1 MINWKSIL
9 SSFNDKPTLLE
20 WLKLV
25 EKALKESVLTNVLT
39 DTKDGKTAFTF
50 KFEDGTEITTDYIQ
64 TQGEV
69 GPQGNTGA
77 AGVSVT
83 GIEEVS
89 NQIVG
94 DQTLTTIRINYS
106 NGTSDE
112 IPIYAQNGASVVGPS
127 FYNHFVTLNSS
138 IAGDTYEMSF
148 YSSDSAKVTNASLIS
163 SPPIGAILS
172 YIDHNGNNSWSGIV
186 YGILEIPDGFI
197 SVSITGANIPNPM
210 KVHYDNV
217 TPYNGAVGPKGDTGA
232 TGPQGPAGPKGDT
245 GATGP
250 QGPKGDT
257 GPQGVSAPNLC
268 RVDIQGLLNGNNLNV
283 IMLGVYEENIL
294 SSFSNFSNWVLQ
306 KSPFATGYY
315 IKDNVAKN
323 IFKVAKSGDNVEF
336 EYTGT
341 NGTNFVIINETNF
354 SDITFKLVRQWLL

>member
-39 DTKDGKTAFTF
+39 DTKDGTTAFTF

-64 TQGEV
+64 TQG
-69 GPQGNTGA
+69 PQGNTGA
-77 AGVSVT
+77 AGISVT

-89 NQIVG
+89 DAIVG

-112 IPIYAQNGASVVGPS
+112 IPIYAQNGASVSGPS
-127 FYNHFVTLNSS
+127 LYNHYVTLNS
-138 IAGDTYEMSF
+138 ITQGENYEMSF
-148 YSSDSAKVTNASLIS
+148 YSTDGADATNESLKLN
-163 SPPIGAILS
+163 PPIGAILS
-172 YIDHNGNNSWSGIV
+172 YINSNGVNTWNGIV
-186 YGILEIPDGFI
+186 NYVSQGPDGFI
-197 SVSITGANIPNPM
+197 SIATTGVDVSRIV
-210 KVHYDNV
+210 KVYSDTV

-232 TGPQGPAGPKGDT
+232 TGPQGP
-245 GATGP
+245 
-250 QGPKGDT
+250 KGDT
-257 GPQGVSAPNLC
+257 GPQGLSAPNLC
-268 RVDIQGLLNGNNLNV
+268 RAEIQGLISGNNLDV

-306 KSPFATGYY
+306 KSPMALGYY
-315 IKDNVAKN
+315 IKENVIKN
-323 IFKVAKSGDNVEF
+323 IFKVSKSGDNVEF

-341 NGTNFVIINETNF
+341 NGTNFVSINQTNF
-354 SDITFKLVRQWLL
+354 SDITFKLVKQWSL

>member
-25 EKALKESVLTNVLT
+25 EKALKESVLTSVLT

-50 KFEDGTEITTDYIQ
+50 KFEDGTEITTDYVQ
-64 TQGEV
+64 TQGDV

-77 AGVSVT
+77 DGVSVT

-112 IPIYAQNGASVVGPS
+112 IPIYAQNGASAGGPS

-172 YIDHNGNNSWSGIV
+172 YIDHNGNVSWSGIV
-186 YGILEIPDGFI
+186 YGISEIPDGFI
-197 SVSITGANIPNPM
+197 SVTITGANIPNPM
-210 KVHYDNV
+210 KVHADIV
-217 TPYNGAVGPKGDTGA
+217 TPYNGAV
-232 TGPQGPAGPKGDT
+232 GPKGDT

-268 RVDIQGLLNGNNLNV
+268 RAEIQGLIDGNNLNV

-315 IKDNVAKN
+315 IKDNVTKN

-341 NGTNFVIINETNF
+341 NGTNFAIINETNF
-354 SDITFKLVRQWLL
+354 SNITFKLVKQWSL